1 MKTYLLTP
9 GPTELPPRVLL
20 AMAHPIIHH
29 RAPEFLPVLEQ
40 AREGLK
46 WLFKSKNEVLILA
59 SSGTGAMEGAVT
71 NFLSKGDK
79 VVTVNSG
86 KFGERWGM
94 ICKAYGVEADVIN
107 VEWGQAV
114 DPEKIK
120 EALKKQPAAKAVY
133 LQATETSTGVVH
145 PVKEIAKIVH
155 ENSSAIVVVDGIT
168 GVGVFDLPMDEWGI
182 DILLTGS
189 QKALMLPPGLA
200 FIGISDR
207 AWKLNETSAL
217 PRFYFNF
224 AKELKNIVKNQTA
237 YTPAIS
243 LIVGLGESL
252 KMMKEEGLD
261 NVYRRHALLA
271 DATRSG
277 VQAMGLKLYAPK
289 SPSNSLTAVIAPE
302 GVDSGK
308 IISSLVKD
316 FGIRVANGQDQAK
329 GKIFRIAHM
338 GYYDKSDIL
347 FALASIEIVLNKLG
361 YRVEPGVGVGA
372 AEKVVSGAL

>member
-1 MKTYLLTP
+1 MKKYLLTP

-46 WLFKSKNEVLILA
+46 WLFKTKNEVLILA
-59 SSGTGAMEGAVT
+59 SSGTGAMEAAVT

-79 VVTVNSG
+79 AITVNGG
-86 KFGERWGM
+86 KFGERWGQ
-94 ICKAYGVEADVIN
+94 ICNAYGVEANVIN

-114 DPEKIK
+114 EPERIK
-120 EALKKQPAAKAVY
+120 EELKKHPDTKAVY
-133 LQATETSTGVVH
+133 FQATETSTGVVH
-145 PVKEIAKIVH
+145 PVKEITKIVR
-155 ENSSAIVVVDGIT
+155 ENSNAIVVVDGIT

-182 DILLTGS
+182 DILITGS

-200 FIGISDR
+200 FIGVSDR
-207 AWKLNETSAL
+207 AWKLNETSNL
-217 PRFYFNF
+217 PKYYFNLS
-224 AKELKNIVKNQTA
+224 KELKNIVKNQTA

-243 LIVGLGESL
+243 LIIGLGESL

-261 NVYRRHALLA
+261 NVYKRHAMLA
-271 DATRSG
+271 EATRKG
-277 VQAMGLKLYAPK
+277 VQAMGLKLYAPV
-289 SPSNSLTAVIAPE
+289 SPSNSLTAVRAPE
-302 GVDSGK
+302 GMDSGK
-308 IISSLVKD
+308 IISALEKD

-338 GYYDKSDIL
+338 GYYDRADIL
-347 FALASIEIVLNKLG
+347 FVLSALEIVLNRLG
-361 YRVEPGVGVGA
+361 YKVEPGIGVGA
-372 AEKVVSGAL
+372 AEKVFI

>member
-1 MKTYLLTP
+1 MKKYLLTP

-29 RAPEFLPVLEQ
+29 RAPEFLPVIEQ

-46 WLFKSKNEVLILA
+46 WLFKTKNEVLILA

-71 NFLSKGDK
+71 NFLSKGDRA
-79 VVTVNSG
+79 VTVNGG
-86 KFGERWGM
+86 KFGERWGQ
-94 ICKAYGVEADVIN
+94 ICKAYGVEADVVN

-120 EALKKQPAAKAVY
+120 AELKKYPDTKAIY
-133 LQATETSTGVVH
+133 IQATETSTGVVH
-145 PVKEIAKIVH
+145 PVREIAQIVH
-155 ENSSAIVVVDGIT
+155 DNSKAILVVDGIT

-207 AWKLNETSAL
+207 AWKLAETSTL
-217 PRFYFNF
+217 PKFYFNF
-224 AKELKNIVKNQTA
+224 SKELKNIVKNQTA

-243 LIVGLGESL
+243 LIIGLGESL
-252 KMMKEEGLD
+252 KMMKEEGIE
-261 NVYRRHALLA
+261 NVYRRHTLLA
-271 DATRSG
+271 DATRKG
-277 VQAMGLKLYAPK
+277 VQAMGLRLYA
-289 SPSNSLTAVIAPE
+289 SQAPSNSLTAVFAPE
-302 GVDSGK
+302 GIDSGK
-308 IISSLVKD
+308 IISAIEKD
-316 FGIRVANGQDQAK
+316 FGIRIANGQDQAK
-329 GKIFRIAHM
+329 GKIFRVAHM

-347 FALASIEIVLNKLG
+347 FALAALEIVLNKIG
-361 YRVEPGVGVGA
+361 HKVTPGIGVGA
-372 AEKVVSGAL
+372 AEGVFM

>member
-1 MKTYLLTP
+1 MKKYLLTP
-9 GPTELPPRVLL
+9 GPTELPARVLL

-46 WLFKSKNEVLILA
+46 WLFKTKNEVLILA

-79 VVTVNSG
+79 VITVNAG
-86 KFGERWGM
+86 KFGERWGQ

-107 VEWGQAV
+107 VEWGQSV

-120 EALKKQPAAKAVY
+120 EALQKNPDVKGVY
-133 LQATETSTGVVH
+133 FQATETSTGVVH

-155 ENSSAIVVVDGIT
+155 DNSNAIVVVDGIT

-207 AWKLNETSAL
+207 AWKLNETSTL

-224 AKELKNIVKNQTA
+224 SKELKNIVKNQTA

-243 LIVGLGESL
+243 LIIGLGESL
-252 KMMKEEGLD
+252 KMMKEEGLE
-261 NVYRRHALLA
+261 NVYKRHTLLA
-271 DATRSG
+271 EATRKG

-289 SPSNSLTAVIAPE
+289 SPSNSLTAAVAPE
-302 GVDSGK
+302 GLDSGK
-308 IISSLVKD
+308 IISSLEKD
-316 FGIRVANGQDQAK
+316 FGIRIANGQDQAK
-329 GKIFRIAHM
+329 GKIFRVAHM

-347 FALASIEIVLNKLG
+347 FMLASLEIVLNKLG
-361 YRVEPGVGVGA
+361 YKVESGIGVGA
-372 AEKVVSGAL
+372 AEKVFIA

>member
-1 MKTYLLTP
+1 MKKYLLTP

-46 WLFKSKNEVLILA
+46 WLFRTKNEVLVLA
-59 SSGTGAMEGAVT
+59 SSGTGAMEAAVS
-71 NFLSKGDK
+71 NFLSRGDK
-79 VVTVNSG
+79 ALSVNSG
-86 KFGERWGM
+86 KFGERWAQ
-94 ICKAYGVEADVIN
+94 ICKAYGVDADVID

-114 DPEKIK
+114 EPERVK
-120 EALKKQPAAKAVY
+120 EELKRHPDIKAVY

-145 PVKEIAKIVH
+145 PVKEIANIVH
-155 ENSSAIVVVDGIT
+155 ENSGAIVVVDGIT
-168 GVGVFDLPMDEWGI
+168 GVGVFELPMDEWGL

-200 FIGISDR
+200 FIGINDR
-207 AWKLNETSAL
+207 AWKLAETSDL
-217 PRFYFNF
+217 PKYYFDLK
-224 AKELKNIVKNQTA
+224 KEMKGIVKNQTA

-243 LIVGLGESL
+243 LIIGLGESI
-252 KMMKEEGLD
+252 KMMKEEGIE
-261 NVYRRHALLA
+261 NIYSRHALLA
-271 DATRSG
+271 EAVRKG
-277 VQAMGLKLYAPK
+277 VQAMGLKLFASK
-289 SPSNSLTAVIAPE
+289 SPSNSLTAVLAPE

-308 IISSLVKD
+308 IVSTLEKD
-316 FGIRVANGQDQAK
+316 FGIRIANGQNQAK

-347 FALASIEIVLNKLG
+347 FVLASLEIVLNKVG
-361 YRVEPGVGVGA
+361 YKVEPGIGVGA
-372 AEKVVSGAL
+372 AEKVFMQ

>member
-1 MKTYLLTP
+1 MKKYLLTP

-40 AREGLK
+40 ARDGLK
-46 WLFKSKNEVLILA
+46 WLFNTKKEVLILA
-59 SSGTGAMEGAVT
+59 SSGTGAMEGAVS

-79 VVTVNSG
+79 TITVNGG
-86 KFGERWGM
+86 KFGERWGQ

-114 DPEKIK
+114 EPEKIK
-120 EALKKQPAAKAVY
+120 EELKKHPDTKAVY
-133 LQATETSTGVVH
+133 FQATETSTGVVH
-145 PVKEIAKIVH
+145 PVKEIAAIVH
-155 ENSSAIVVVDGIT
+155 ENSNALVVVDGIT
-168 GVGVFDLPMDEWGI
+168 GVGVFELPMDEWGI

-207 AWKLNETSAL
+207 AWKLAETSTL
-217 PRFYFNF
+217 PRYYFNF
-224 AKELKNIVKNQTA
+224 AKELKGIVKNQTA

-252 KMMKEEGLD
+252 KMMKEEGLE
-261 NVYRRHALLA
+261 NIYKRHAMLA
-271 DATRSG
+271 DATRKG

-289 SPSNSLTAVIAPE
+289 SPSNSLTAAMAPE
-302 GVDSGK
+302 GMDSGK
-308 IISSLVKD
+308 IISALEKD

-329 GKIFRIAHM
+329 GKIFRVAHM

-361 YRVEPGVGVGA
+361 HKLEGGIGVGA
-372 AEKVVSGAL
+372 AEKVFMV

>member
-1 MKTYLLTP
+1 MKKYLLTP

-46 WLFKSKNEVLILA
+46 WLFKSKNEVIILA
-59 SSGTGAMEGAVT
+59 SSGTGAMEAAVT

-79 VVTVNSG
+79 AITVNGG
-86 KFGERWGM
+86 KFGERWGQ
-94 ICKAYGVEADVIN
+94 ICKAYGVEANIIN

-114 DPEKIK
+114 DPERIK
-120 EALKKQPAAKAVY
+120 EELKKHPDTKAVY
-133 LQATETSTGVVH
+133 FQATETSTGVVH

-155 ENSSAIVVVDGIT
+155 ENSNAIVVVDGIT
-168 GVGVFDLPMDEWGI
+168 GVGVFELPMDDWGI
-182 DILLTGS
+182 DILITGS

-200 FIGISDR
+200 FIGVSDR
-207 AWKLNETSAL
+207 AWKLNETSNL
-217 PRFYFNF
+217 PRYYFNLN
-224 AKELKNIVKNQTA
+224 KELKNIVKNQTA

-243 LIVGLGESL
+243 LIIGLGESL
-252 KMMKEEGLD
+252 KMMREEGLE
-261 NVYRRHALLA
+261 NVYKRHAMLA
-271 DATRSG
+271 EATRKG
-277 VQAMGLKLYAPK
+277 VQAMGLKLYAPT
-289 SPSNSLTAVIAPE
+289 SPSNSLTAVLAPE
-302 GVDSGK
+302 GMDSGK
-308 IISSLVKD
+308 VISALEKD

-347 FALASIEIVLNKLG
+347 FVLASLEIVLNKLG
-361 YRVEPGVGVGA
+361 YKVEPGVGVGA
-372 AEKVVSGAL
+372 AEKVFMG

>member
-1 MKTYLLTP
+1 MKKYLLTP

-46 WLFKSKNEVLILA
+46 WLFKTKNEVLILA

-79 VVTVNSG
+79 AIAVNSG
-86 KFGERWGM
+86 KFGERWAQ
-94 ICKAYGVEADVIN
+94 ICKAYGVDADVIN

-114 DPEKIK
+114 EPGKIK
-120 EALKKQPAAKAVY
+120 DELKKQPDTKAVY

-145 PVKEIAKIVH
+145 PIKEIAKIVH
-155 ENSSAIVVVDGIT
+155 DNSNALVVVDGIT
-168 GVGVFDLPMDEWGI
+168 GVGVFELPMDEWGI

-207 AWKLNETSAL
+207 AWKFAETSNL
-217 PRFYFNF
+217 PKYYFNF
-224 AKELKNIVKNQTA
+224 SKELKNIVKNQTA

-243 LIVGLGESL
+243 LITGLGESL
-252 KMMKEEGLD
+252 KMMKEEGLE
-261 NVYRRHALLA
+261 NVYKRHAMLA
-271 DATRSG
+271 DATRNG
-277 VQAMGLKLYAPK
+277 VKAMGLKLYAPK
-289 SPSNSLTAVIAPE
+289 SPSNSLTAVLSPE
-302 GVDSGK
+302 GIDSGK
-308 IISSLVKD
+308 IISSLEKD

-347 FALASIEIVLNKLG
+347 FALASLEIVLNKLG
-361 YRVEPGVGVGA
+361 YRVEPGAGVGA
-372 AEKVVSGAL
+372 AEKVLV

>member
-1 MKTYLLTP
+1 MKKYLLTP

-46 WLFKSKNEVLILA
+46 WLFKSKNEVIILA
-59 SSGTGAMEGAVT
+59 SSGTGAMEAAVT

-79 VVTVNSG
+79 AITVNGG
-86 KFGERWGM
+86 KFGERWGQ
-94 ICKAYGVEADVIN
+94 ICKAYGVEANIIN

-114 DPEKIK
+114 DPERIK
-120 EALKKQPAAKAVY
+120 EELKKHPDTKAVY
-133 LQATETSTGVVH
+133 FQATETSTGVVH

-155 ENSSAIVVVDGIT
+155 ENSNAIVVVDGIT
-168 GVGVFDLPMDEWGI
+168 GVGVFELPMDDWGI
-182 DILLTGS
+182 DILITGS

-200 FIGISDR
+200 FIGVSDR
-207 AWKLNETSAL
+207 AWKLNETSNL
-217 PRFYFNF
+217 PRYYFNLN
-224 AKELKNIVKNQTA
+224 KELKNIVKNQTA

-243 LIVGLGESL
+243 LIIGLGESL
-252 KMMKEEGLD
+252 KMMREEGLE
-261 NVYRRHALLA
+261 NVYKRHAMLA
-271 DATRSG
+271 EATRKG
-277 VQAMGLKLYAPK
+277 VQAMGLKLYAPI
-289 SPSNSLTAVIAPE
+289 SPSNSLTAVLAPE
-302 GVDSGK
+302 GMDSGK
-308 IISSLVKD
+308 VISALEKD

-347 FALASIEIVLNKLG
+347 FVLASLEIVLNKLG
-361 YRVEPGVGVGA
+361 YKVEPGVGVGA
-372 AEKVVSGAL
+372 AEKVFMG

>member
-1 MKTYLLTP
+1 MKKYLLTP
-9 GPTELPPRVLL
+9 GPTELPSRVLL

-46 WLFKSKNEVLILA
+46 WLFKTKNEVLILA
-59 SSGTGAMEGAVT
+59 ASGTGAMEGAVT

-79 VVTVNSG
+79 AITVNGG
-86 KFGERWGM
+86 KFGERWGQ
-94 ICKAYGVEADVIN
+94 ICKAYGVEANVIN

-114 DPEKIK
+114 DPQKIK
-120 EALKKQPAAKAVY
+120 DELQKHPDTKAVY
-133 LQATETSTGVVH
+133 FQATETSTGVVH
-145 PVKEIAKIVH
+145 PVKEITKIVH
-155 ENSSAIVVVDGIT
+155 DNSNALVVVDGIT

-207 AWKLNETSAL
+207 AWKMNETSTL

-224 AKELKNIVKNQTA
+224 SKELKNIVKNQTA

-252 KMMKEEGLD
+252 RMMKEEGLE
-261 NVYRRHALLA
+261 NVYKRHSLLA
-271 DATRSG
+271 DATRKG
-277 VQAMGLKLYAPK
+277 VQAMGLKLYAAK
-289 SPSNSLTAVIAPE
+289 SPSNSLTAAIAPE
-302 GVDSGK
+302 GLDSGK
-308 IISSLVKD
+308 IISALEKD
-316 FGIRVANGQDQAK
+316 FGIRIANGQDQAK
-329 GKIFRIAHM
+329 GKIFRVAHM

-347 FALASIEIVLNKLG
+347 FALASLEIVLNKLG
-361 YRVEPGVGVGA
+361 YKVESGSGVGA
-372 AEKVVSGAL
+372 AEKVFI

>member
-1 MKTYLLTP
+1 MKKYLLTP

-46 WLFKSKNEVLILA
+46 WLFKSKNEVIILA
-59 SSGTGAMEGAVT
+59 SSGTGAMEAAVT

-79 VVTVNSG
+79 AITVNGG
-86 KFGERWGM
+86 KFGERWGQ
-94 ICKAYGVEADVIN
+94 ICKAYGVEANIIN

-114 DPEKIK
+114 DPERIK
-120 EALKKQPAAKAVY
+120 EELKKHPDTKAVY
-133 LQATETSTGVVH
+133 FQATETSTGVVH

-155 ENSSAIVVVDGIT
+155 ENSNAIVVVDGIT
-168 GVGVFDLPMDEWGI
+168 GVGVFELPMDDWGI
-182 DILLTGS
+182 DILITGS

-200 FIGISDR
+200 FIGVSDR
-207 AWKLNETSAL
+207 AWKLNETSNL
-217 PRFYFNF
+217 PRYYFNLN
-224 AKELKNIVKNQTA
+224 KELKNIVKNQTA

-243 LIVGLGESL
+243 LIIGLGESL
-252 KMMKEEGLD
+252 KMMREEGLE
-261 NVYRRHALLA
+261 NVYKRHAILA
-271 DATRSG
+271 EATRKG
-277 VQAMGLKLYAPK
+277 VQAMGLKLYAPI
-289 SPSNSLTAVIAPE
+289 SPSNSLTAVLAPE
-302 GVDSGK
+302 GMDSGK
-308 IISSLVKD
+308 VISALEKD

-347 FALASIEIVLNKLG
+347 FVLASLEIVLNKLG
-361 YRVEPGVGVGA
+361 YKVEPGVGVGA
-372 AEKVVSGAL
+372 AEKVFMG

>member
-1 MKTYLLTP
+1 MKKYLLTP

-20 AMAHPIIHH
+20 AMAQPIIHH

-40 AREGLK
+40 ARDGLK
-46 WLFKSKNEVLILA
+46 WLFKTKNEVLILA

-79 VVTVNSG
+79 ALTVNSG
-86 KFGERWGM
+86 KFGERWAQ
-94 ICKAYGVEADVIN
+94 ICKAYGVEASVIN

-120 EALKKQPAAKAVY
+120 EELKKNPETKAVY

-155 ENSSAIVVVDGIT
+155 EHSNAIVVVDGIT

-207 AWKLNETSAL
+207 AWKLNETSTL
-217 PRFYFNF
+217 PKFYFNF
-224 AKELKNIVKNQTA
+224 SKELKNIVKNQTA

-252 KMMKEEGLD
+252 KMMREEGLE
-261 NVYRRHALLA
+261 NVYKRHSLLA
-271 DATRSG
+271 EATRKG
-277 VQAMGLKLYAPK
+277 VQAMGLKLYASK
-289 SPSNSLTAVIAPE
+289 SPSNSLTAALSPE
-302 GVDSGK
+302 GIDSGK
-308 IISSLVKD
+308 IISSLEKD

-347 FALASIEIVLNKLG
+347 FVLASLEIVLNKLG
-361 YRVEPGVGVGA
+361 YKSEPGIGVGA
-372 AEKVVSGAL
+372 AEKVLM

>member
-1 MKTYLLTP
+1 MKKYLLTP
-9 GPTELPPRVLL
+9 GPTELPSRVLL

-46 WLFKSKNEVLILA
+46 WLFKTKNEVLILA

-79 VVTVNSG
+79 AITVNAG
-86 KFGERWGM
+86 KFGERWGQ

-120 EALKKQPAAKAVY
+120 EELKKHPDTKAVY
-133 LQATETSTGVVH
+133 FQATETSTGVVH

-155 ENSSAIVVVDGIT
+155 DNSNAMVVVDGIT

-200 FIGISDR
+200 FIGISER
-207 AWKLNETSAL
+207 AWKLNETSTL

-224 AKELKNIVKNQTA
+224 SKELKNIVKNQTA

-243 LIVGLGESL
+243 LIIGLGESL
-252 KMMKEEGLD
+252 RMMKEEGLD
-261 NVYRRHALLA
+261 NVYKRHTLLA
-271 DATRSG
+271 EATRKG

-289 SPSNSLTAVIAPE
+289 SPSNSLTAAIAPE

-308 IISSLVKD
+308 IISALEKD
-316 FGIRVANGQDQAK
+316 FGIRIANGQDQAK
-329 GKIFRIAHM
+329 GKIFRVAHM

-347 FALASIEIVLNKLG
+347 FALASLEIVLNKLG
-361 YRVEPGVGVGA
+361 YKVEPGIGVGA
-372 AEKVVSGAL
+372 AEKVLIA

>member
-1 MKTYLLTP
+1 MKKYLLTP

-40 AREGLK
+40 ARDGLK
-46 WLFKSKNEVLILA
+46 WLFKTKNEVLILA

-79 VVTVNSG
+79 ALTVNSG
-86 KFGERWGM
+86 KFGERWAQ
-94 ICKAYGVEADVIN
+94 ICKAYGVEAGVIN

-120 EALKKQPAAKAVY
+120 EELKKNPETKAVY

-145 PVKEIAKIVH
+145 PVKEISKIVH
-155 ENSSAIVVVDGIT
+155 ENSNAIVVVDGIT

-207 AWKLNETSAL
+207 AWKLNETSTL
-217 PRFYFNF
+217 PKFYFNF
-224 AKELKNIVKNQTA
+224 SKELKNIVKNQTA

-252 KMMKEEGLD
+252 KMMKEEGLE
-261 NVYRRHALLA
+261 NVYKRHLLLA
-271 DATRSG
+271 EATRKG
-277 VQAMGLKLYAPK
+277 VQAMGLKLYASK
-289 SPSNSLTAVIAPE
+289 SPSNSLTAALSPE
-302 GVDSGK
+302 GIDSGK
-308 IISSLVKD
+308 IISSLEKD

-347 FALASIEIVLNKLG
+347 FVLASLEIVLNKLG
-361 YRVEPGVGVGA
+361 YKSEPGIGVGA
-372 AEKVVSGAL
+372 AEKVLM

>member
-1 MKTYLLTP
+1 MKKYLLTP

-46 WLFKSKNEVLILA
+46 WLFRTKNEVLVLA
-59 SSGTGAMEGAVT
+59 SSGTGAMEAAVS

-79 VVTVNSG
+79 ALSVNGG
-86 KFGERWGM
+86 KFGERWAQ
-94 ICKAYGVEADVIN
+94 ICKAYGVDVDVID

-114 DPEKIK
+114 EPERVK
-120 EALKKQPAAKAVY
+120 EELKKYPNIKAVY

-145 PVKEIAKIVH
+145 PVKEIASIVH
-155 ENSSAIVVVDGIT
+155 ENSNAIVVVDGIT
-168 GVGVFDLPMDEWGI
+168 GVGVFELPMDEWGL

-200 FIGISDR
+200 FISINDK
-207 AWKLNETSAL
+207 AWKLAETSDL
-217 PRFYFNF
+217 PKYYFDLK
-224 AKELKNIVKNQTA
+224 KEMKGIVKNQTA

-243 LIVGLGESL
+243 LIIGLGESI
-252 KMMKEEGLD
+252 KMMKEEGIE
-261 NVYRRHALLA
+261 NIYSRHALLA
-271 DATRSG
+271 EAVRKS
-277 VQAMGLKLYAPK
+277 VQAMGLKLFASK
-289 SPSNSLTAVIAPE
+289 SPSNSLTAVLAPE
-302 GVDSGK
+302 DLDSGK
-308 IISSLVKD
+308 IISMLEKD
-316 FGIRVANGQDQAK
+316 FGIRIANGQNQAK

-347 FALASIEIVLNKLG
+347 FTLASLEIVLNKLG
-361 YRVEPGVGVGA
+361 YKVEQGIGVGA
-372 AEKVVSGAL
+372 AEKVFMQ

>member
-1 MKTYLLTP
+1 MKKYLLTP
-9 GPTELPPRVLL
+9 GPTELPSRVLL

-40 AREGLK
+40 ARDGLK
-46 WLFKSKNEVLILA
+46 WLFKTKNEVLILA
-59 SSGTGAMEGAVT
+59 ASGTGAMEGAVT

-79 VVTVNSG
+79 AITVNGG
-86 KFGERWGM
+86 KFGERWGQ
-94 ICKAYGVEADVIN
+94 ICKAYGVEANVIN

-120 EALKKQPAAKAVY
+120 EELKKHPETKAVY
-133 LQATETSTGVVH
+133 FQATETSTGVVH
-145 PVKEIAKIVH
+145 PVKEITKIVH
-155 ENSSAIVVVDGIT
+155 DNSNALVVVDGIT

-207 AWKLNETSAL
+207 AWKLNETSTL

-224 AKELKNIVKNQTA
+224 SKELKNIVKNQTA

-261 NVYRRHALLA
+261 NVFRRHSLLA
-271 DATRSG
+271 EATRKG
-277 VQAMGLKLYAPK
+277 VQAMGLKLYAAK
-289 SPSNSLTAVIAPE
+289 SPSNSLTAALAPE
-302 GVDSGK
+302 GLDSGK
-308 IISSLVKD
+308 IISALEKD
-316 FGIRVANGQDQAK
+316 FGIRIANGQDQAK
-329 GKIFRIAHM
+329 GKIFRVAHM

-347 FALASIEIVLNKLG
+347 FALASLEIVLNKLG
-361 YRVEPGVGVGA
+361 YKVESGSGVGA
-372 AEKVVSGAL
+372 AEKVLIA